1 MSILRSSFLFTF
13 SFFILTLPFANLK
26 PAPETINRVMAI
38 VGKTSIS
45 QLDFDRGDEIL
56 KALQKQKK
64 TSFKPNKSSWK
75 SQVLDFL
82 IARAIIDI
90 TADEESIQANE
101 KNIEAEIDRLMKLS
115 QTTER
120 AQFEKLISE
129 KTGLPFDIWLNE
141 LPYQI
146 KRGQLLQVRV
156 TIKPP
161 SEQEV
166 SAWYNANKQ
175 KVGFEIKFREICIS
189 PKNNSFE
196 EEQRLTGEINSIKK
210 DVKKDREA
218 FNLIA
223 AGPRN
228 QAAGKGINDWTPTF
242 EIFNKSPALVN
253 ALGRLEEGRI
263 SDAFIDD
270 RRRYCIV
277 RLDGKRP
284 TPLDTIRR
292 NIQEI
297 IQRERMDSSFDDWI
311 LTRRK
316 EILITVYDKEYIAE
330 NKLEAPDES
339 FNYNKIEPP
348 AP

>member
-1 MSILRSSFLFTF
+1 MSISQKKFFLCINLLILFLPISFLYTV
-13 SFFILTLPFANLK
+13 
-26 PAPETINRVMAI
+26 PESINKVMAI

-45 QLDFDRGDEIL
+45 QLDYEHAEEIL

-64 TSFKPNKSSWK
+64 SPTKSKASWK
-75 SQVLDFL
+75 TQVLDFL
-82 IARAIIDI
+82 IARAVIDI

-115 QTTER
+115 QTKER
-120 AQFEKLISE
+120 SQFEKLISE
-129 KTGLPFDIWLNE
+129 KPGLPFEIWLDE

-166 SAWYNANKQ
+166 LSWYNANKQ
-175 KVGFEIKFREICIS
+175 KVGFEVKFREICLNR
-189 PKNNSFE
+189 KNNSVE
-196 EEQRLTGEINSIKK
+196 EERRIDSEINSIKK
-210 DVKKDREA
+210 EARKDRES

-223 AGPRN
+223 SGPRN
-228 QAAGKGINDWTPTF
+228 QAYAKGINDWTPTF
-242 EIFNKSPALVN
+242 EVFNKNPALVN
-253 ALGRLEEGRI
+253 ALGRLEDGKV
-263 SDAFIDD
+263 SDAFVDD
-270 RRRYCIV
+270 RGRYCLV

-316 EILITVYDKEYIAE
+316 EILITVYDKDYIAE
-330 NKLEAPDES
+330 NKLESPDES
-339 FNYNKIEPP
+339 FNYNKIEAAQP
-348 AP
+348 

>member
-1 MSILRSSFLFTF
+1 MKISRFGYKFFLCFLLVNF
-13 SFFILTLPFANLK
+13 LSLLV
-26 PAPETINRVMAI
+26 PAPESINRILAI

-45 QLDFDRGDEIL
+45 QLDFERGEEIF

-64 TSFKPNKSSWK
+64 PGSKPPKGSLRT
-75 SQVLDFL
+75 QVLDFL

-101 KNIEAEIDRLMKLS
+101 KNVEAEIDRMMKGS
-115 QTTER
+115 GVNDR

-129 KTGLPFDIWLNE
+129 RTGLPFDIWLND

-161 SEQEV
+161 SDQEV
-166 SAWYNANKQ
+166 QAWYNANKP
-175 KVGFEIKFREICIS
+175 KVGFEIKFREICLT
-189 PKNNSFE
+189 PKNGSVE
-196 EEQRLTGEINSIKK
+196 EEQRISSEINSIKK
-210 DVKKDREA
+210 EARKDRDA
-218 FNLIA
+218 FTLIA
-223 AGPRN
+223 SGPRN
-228 QAAGKGINDWTPTF
+228 QAAGKGINDWVPTF
-242 EIFNKSPALVN
+242 EIFNKSPYLVN
-253 ALGRLEEGRI
+253 VLGRLDDGKI
-263 SDAFIDD
+263 SDAYIDD

-277 RLDGKRP
+277 RLEGKRP
-284 TPLDTIRR
+284 TPLETIRR

-297 IQRERMDSSFDDWI
+297 IQRERIDSSFDDWI

-316 EILITVYDKEYIAE
+316 EVLITVYDKEYIAE

-339 FNYNKIEPP
+339 FNFNKIDAGSP
-348 AP
+348 